1 MGTIWQ
7 LSKNT
12 LKESLREPVF
22 FLVLASALVMIGL
35 FPGMSMFVFRKQ
47 LKLVIDSSMAT
58 TMLFGLFVAVLCAG
72 HTISRE
78 MKNGTVLLLMS
89 KPVTRGAF
97 VLSKIF
103 GILTALSVFVLLCVC
118 ASALSVLIAKD
129 QFQLD
134 NVVMA
139 SYFGTLA
146 VSAIYGG
153 VRNYM
158 AQKSFSSHA
167 TAAMLVLLPI
177 VTIVMYAVRYRAIV
191 AQGYDDYIPLI
202 QLLPALLLMFP
213 SVWVMG
219 VISAALAIRL
229 DFISNLLICLAIFL
243 IGLVSQYFL
252 IQWFGV
258 DSTFG
263 AILGSLL
270 PNWQFFWMA
279 DALTNQAQIP
289 AAYVVWS
296 VIYVILHG
304 IGWTLWAM
312 YLFQDNELA
321 RDSR

>member
-58 TMLFGLFVAVLCAG
+58 TMLFGLFIAVLCAG

-89 KPVTRGAF
+89 KPVTRSAF

-103 GILTALSVFVLLCVC
+103 GIFGALTIFVLLCVC

-134 NVVMA
+134 NVVM
-139 SYFGTLA
+139 SCYFGALA

-167 TAAMLVLLPI
+167 VAAMLVLLPI
-177 VTIVMYAVRYRAIV
+177 LTVVMYVVRYRAIV
-191 AQGYDDYIPLI
+191 AQGYDDYIPLL
-202 QLLPALLLMFP
+202 QLIPALLLMFP
-213 SVWVMG
+213 AVWVMG
-219 VISAALAIRL
+219 LISAALAIRL

-252 IQWFGV
+252 VQWFGV
-258 DSTFG
+258 DSTIG
-263 AILGSLL
+263 AVLGSIL

-279 DALTNQAQIP
+279 DALTTQAQIP
-289 AAYVVWS
+289 GAYVAWAVL
-296 VIYVILHG
+296 YVILHG

>member
-1 MGTIWQ
+1 M
-7 LSKNT
+7 SKIQRIFIP
-12 LKESLREPVF
+12 S
-22 FLVLASALVMIGL
+22 ASASVNDHI
-35 FPGMSMFVFRKQ
+35 
-47 LKLVIDSSMAT
+47 
-58 TMLFGLFVAVLCAG
+58 AG

-89 KPVTRGAF
+89 KPVTRSAF

-103 GILTALSVFVLLCVC
+103 GIFGALTIFVLLCVC

-134 NVVMA
+134 NVVM
-139 SYFGTLA
+139 SCYFGALA

-167 TAAMLVLLPI
+167 VAAMLVLLPI
-177 VTIVMYAVRYRAIV
+177 LTVVMYVVRYRAIV
-191 AQGYDDYIPLI
+191 AQGYDDYIPLL
-202 QLLPALLLMFP
+202 QLIPALLLMFP
-213 SVWVMG
+213 AVWVMG
-219 VISAALAIRL
+219 LISAALAIRL

-252 IQWFGV
+252 VQWFGV
-258 DSTFG
+258 DSTIG
-263 AILGSLL
+263 AVLGSIL

-289 AAYVVWS
+289 GAYVAWAVL
-296 VIYVILHG
+296 YVILHG

>member
-1 MGTIWQ
+1 
-7 LSKNT
+7 
-12 LKESLREPVF
+12 
-22 FLVLASALVMIGL
+22 MIGL

-58 TMLFGLFVAVLCAG
+58 TMLFGLFIAVLCAG

-89 KPVTRGAF
+89 KPVTRSAF

-103 GILTALSVFVLLCVC
+103 GIWGALTIFVTLCVC
-118 ASALSVLIAKD
+118 ASAMSVLIAKD

-134 NVVMA
+134 NIVMGC
-139 SYFGTLA
+139 YFGALG
-146 VSAIYGG
+146 VRAIYGG

-167 TAAMLVLLPI
+167 VAAMLVLLPI
-177 VTIVMYAVRYRAIV
+177 LTVVMYVVRYRAIV
-191 AQGYDDYIPLI
+191 AQGYDDYIPLL
-202 QLLPALLLMFP
+202 QLIPALLLMFP
-213 SVWVMG
+213 AVWVMG
-219 VISAALAIRL
+219 LISAALAIRL

-243 IGLVSQYFL
+243 VGLVSQYFL
-252 IQWFGV
+252 IQWFCA
-258 DSTFG
+258 DSTIG
-263 AILGSLL
+263 AVLGSIL

-289 AAYVVWS
+289 AAYVVWA

>member
-58 TMLFGLFVAVLCAG
+58 TMLFGLFIAVLCAG

-89 KPVTRGAF
+89 KPVTRSAF
-97 VLSKIF
+97 VISKICGIF
-103 GILTALSVFVLLCVC
+103 GALTIFVTLCVC
-118 ASALSVLIAKD
+118 ASAMSVLIAKD

-134 NVVMA
+134 NIVMGC
-139 SYFGTLA
+139 YFGALG

-167 TAAMLVLLPI
+167 VAAMLVLLPI
-177 VTIVMYAVRYRAIV
+177 LTVVMYVVRYRAIV
-191 AQGYDDYIPLI
+191 AQGYDDYIPLL
-202 QLLPALLLMFP
+202 QLIPALLLMFP
-213 SVWVMG
+213 AVWVMG
-219 VISAALAIRL
+219 LISAALAIRL

-252 IQWFGV
+252 IQWFGS
-258 DSTFG
+258 DSTIG
-263 AILGSLL
+263 AVLGSIL

-289 AAYVVWS
+289 VAYVVWA

>member
-58 TMLFGLFVAVLCAG
+58 TMLFGLFIAVLCAG

-89 KPVTRGAF
+89 KPVTRSAF

-103 GILTALSVFVLLCVC
+103 GIFGALTIFVTLCVC
-118 ASALSVLIAKD
+118 ASAMSVLIAKD

-134 NVVMA
+134 NVVM
-139 SYFGTLA
+139 SCYFGALG

-167 TAAMLVLLPI
+167 VAAMLVLLPI
-177 VTIVMYAVRYRAIV
+177 LTVVMYVVRYRAIV
-191 AQGYDDYIPLI
+191 AQGYDDYIPLL
-202 QLLPALLLMFP
+202 QLIPALLLMFP
-213 SVWVMG
+213 AVWVMG
-219 VISAALAIRL
+219 LISAALAIRL
-229 DFISNLLICLAIFL
+229 DFISNLLI
-243 IGLVSQYFL
+243 GLVSQYFL
-252 IQWFGV
+252 IQWFGA
-258 DSTFG
+258 DSTIG
-263 AILGSLL
+263 AVLGSIL

-289 AAYVVWS
+289 ASYVVWA

>member
-1 MGTIWQ
+1 
-7 LSKNT
+7 
-12 LKESLREPVF
+12 
-22 FLVLASALVMIGL
+22 
-35 FPGMSMFVFRKQ
+35 MSMFVFRKQ

-58 TMLFGLFVAVLCAG
+58 TMLFGLFIAVLCAG

-89 KPVTRGAF
+89 KPVTRSAF

-103 GILTALSVFVLLCVC
+103 GIFGALTIFVLLCVC

-134 NVVMA
+134 NVVM
-139 SYFGTLA
+139 SCYFGALA

-167 TAAMLVLLPI
+167 VAAMLVLLPI
-177 VTIVMYAVRYRAIV
+177 LTVVMYVVRYRAIV
-191 AQGYDDYIPLI
+191 AQGYDDYIPLL
-202 QLLPALLLMFP
+202 QLIPALLLMFP
-213 SVWVMG
+213 AVWVMG
-219 VISAALAIRL
+219 LISAALAIRL

-252 IQWFGV
+252 VQWFGV
-258 DSTFG
+258 DSTIG
-263 AILGSLL
+263 AVLGSIL

-289 AAYVVWS
+289 GAYVAWAVL
-296 VIYVILHG
+296 YVILHG